1 MGFLGIVHGLAHCIY
16 FPLMV
21 FLLDILLQKK
31 KADADEH
38 QLFSVFNQFYAGI
51 TARSLC
57 HKKSLL
63 LSQTFS
69 RRSLMKIRFLAPFGA
84 DQL

>member
-38 QLFSVFNQFYAGI
+38 QLFSVFNQFCAGI
-51 TARSLC
+51 TARSL
-57 HKKSLL
+57 
-63 LSQTFS
+63 
-69 RRSLMKIRFLAPFGA
+69 
-84 DQL
+84 